1 MLHTTYEQIINGA
14 NAIEALQ
21 SDQKIA
27 SSRLSLCIEII
38 LLLIEI
44 KFKIE
49 KEQKEKLKLF
59 LSPQVDDESEDGW
72 EELTYL
78 SLSQCLKVCMN
89 GGQQMDYEVEGGNKI
104 KQFKDTD
111 KLKKAIQAVCKRI
124 SQGTKIEL

>member
-1 MLHTTYEQIINGA
+1 MLANTYEQIINGA

-49 KEQKEKLKLF
+49 KEQKERLKLF

-78 SLSQCLKVCMN
+78 SLS
-89 GGQQMDYEVEGGNKI
+89 
-104 KQFKDTD
+104 
-111 KLKKAIQAVCKRI
+111 
-124 SQGTKIEL
+124 